1 MSRAPAPIGHT
12 MSMSTR
18 QRTKS
23 VKKAQTLIPAGVV
36 IDYAIGRE
44 GRHPTLVMGGV
55 LGLFATLS
63 LVMLAATGGF
73 VMPGLLLLL
82 VMQHLISPPR
92 GIAVCDRGVAVTERS
107 LWNGEPT
114 KVVALAEF
122 AHVWPARHQLC
133 RTEVAVGHLKVWLN
147 NKEEERLRTALGAA
161 QAGVLVGTR

>member
-1 MSRAPAPIGHT
+1 

-23 VKKAQTLIPAGVV
+23 VEKAQTLIPAGRV

-44 GRHPTLVMGGV
+44 GLHPTLVVGGI
-55 LGLFATLS
+55 LGLFVALTLA
-63 LVMLAATGGF
+63 MLAATGGF
-73 VMPGLLLLL
+73 VMPGVLVLL

-92 GIAVCDRGVAVTERS
+92 GIAICDRGVAVTERS
-107 LWNGEPT
+107 LWNGQPT

-122 AHVWPARHQLC
+122 AHVWPARHQLG

-147 NKEEERLRTALGAA
+147 KAEEERLRNALGAA
-161 QAGVLVGTR
+161 QAGVPVGVR